1 MKTFSRFEIA
11 AWIFVVV
18 GIGLAVW
25 RPLWLK
31 PPNLVYT
38 PLIYDVLGLVAAL
51 TGVGLFLR
59 LASQAGRAAL
69 IASLVLLPVLTCL
82 VLTLIGPLIGAASFA
97 ANQGKC
103 APVRLPNDLPGL
115 RCGPAPAPAD
125 EGGGPLI
132 TDTFIDLAPLPLLW
146 FVDRQVQP

>member
-38 PLIYDVLGLVAAL
+38 PLIYDV
-51 TGVGLFLR
+51 
-59 LASQAGRAAL
+59 
-69 IASLVLLPVLTCL
+69 
-82 VLTLIGPLIGAASFA
+82 
-97 ANQGKC
+97 
-103 APVRLPNDLPGL
+103 
-115 RCGPAPAPAD
+115 
-125 EGGGPLI
+125 
-132 TDTFIDLAPLPLLW
+132 
-146 FVDRQVQP
+146 